1 MEQLAQKYIK
11 YFYMILLVSMF
22 VQLFGV
28 TTTIL
33 TSNWYHEGLA
43 AMVLFLVNIILL
55 IDAIKHNSHQ
65 QFTECK
71 EDARVLRFTVGLLG
85 IIRIVACFKGAISW
99 IILAD
104 YIVMVSIIE
113 VVLEHR
119 IKSIEHLERLA
130 KKVTH

>member
-11 YFYMILLVSMF
+11 YFYMILLIAMF
-22 VQLFGV
+22 VQLFGAMI
-28 TTTIL
+28 TTL
-33 TSNWYHEGLA
+33 TSSWYHEGLA
-43 AMVLFLVNIILL
+43 SMILFLVNIILL
-55 IDAIKHNSHQ
+55 INAIKHNSRQ

-85 IIRIVACFKGAISW
+85 IVRIIACFKGAVNW

-104 YIVMVSIIE
+104 YIVMVSVIE
-113 VVLEHR
+113 IVLEHR
-119 IKSIEHLERLA
+119 IKSIEYLERLA

>member
-11 YFYMILLVSMF
+11 YFYMILLMAMF

-28 TTTIL
+28 MTTTL
-33 TSNWYHEGLA
+33 TSSWCHEGLA
-43 AMVLFLVNIILL
+43 SMILFLVNIILL

-85 IIRIVACFKGAISW
+85 VIRTIACFKGVINW

-113 VVLEHR
+113 IVLEHR